1 MSASLNCLAVIF
13 ALFKCYSISLT
24 SLPRDLQAKKVD
36 KKDAKGDKGKST
48 KAGALPGKK
57 TGAAKAK
64 KKSWT
69 KVKVKEKMNN
79 AVILD

>member
-13 ALFKCYSISLT
+13 ALFKCYSIPLT
-24 SLPRDLQAKKVD
+24 SLTRDLQAKKVD